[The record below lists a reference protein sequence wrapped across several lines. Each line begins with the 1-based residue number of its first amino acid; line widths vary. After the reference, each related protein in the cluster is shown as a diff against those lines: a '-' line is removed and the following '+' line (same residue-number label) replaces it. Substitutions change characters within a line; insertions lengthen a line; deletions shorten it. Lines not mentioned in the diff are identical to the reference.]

1 MDRFM
6 YYKDIHVYIN
16 IKDKMTI
23 SEIFS
28 AIIEVS
34 RKDFTTSRM
43 TKKNDRIRL
52 YFLIW

>member
-6 YYKDIHVYIN
+6 YYKDIHEYIN

-34 RKDFTTSRM
+34 HKDITTYLM
-43 TKKNDRIRL
+43 KKENDRIR
-52 YFLIW
+52 

>member
-1 MDRFM
+1 MDLFM
-6 YYKDIHVYIN
+6 YYKAIHVYIN

-34 RKDFTTSRM
+34 HKDITTYRM
-43 TKKNDRIRL
+43 MKENDQIR
-52 YFLIW
+52 